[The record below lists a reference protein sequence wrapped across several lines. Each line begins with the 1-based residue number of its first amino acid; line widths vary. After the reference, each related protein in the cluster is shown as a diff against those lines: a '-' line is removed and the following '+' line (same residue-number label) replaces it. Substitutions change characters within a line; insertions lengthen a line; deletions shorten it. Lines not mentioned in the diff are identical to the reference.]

1 MSLLLTCS
9 NCVDGLYRGYPSSPL
24 VWTCFLDFKLSFWGI
39 PNYWTN
45 LHMVPGWYPSACP
58 VFLFVWVCLLFDPF
72 CLANSML
79 WSVYVLWSNPHL
91 VQPDSHE
98 QWITAISLNPQS
110 LNPQHS
116 GSRMALSSRHCTSTL
131 TSTGFD
137 WEFLTH
143 AAPEL
148 ENFAA
153 VEAVGRVLSYSP
165 NPPKR
170 TQMVR
175 YKACRWPCLL
185 LAGGWK

>member
-1 MSLLLTCS
+1 MVCTEDTPQVHWFENAFSTKIVILRYS
-9 NCVDGLYRGYPSSPL
+9 Q
-24 VWTCFLDFKLSFWGI
+24 FLDKLT
-39 PNYWTN
+39 Y
-45 LHMVPGWYPSACP
+45 MVPGWYPSVCP

-72 CLANSML
+72 CLTNSML
-79 WSVYVLWSNPHL
+79 WSVYVVWSNPHL

-116 GSRMALSSRHCTSTL
+116 ASRMALSSPHCTLTL

-148 ENFAA
+148 ENLAA